1 MDNGGNAAMYGAA
14 GLALGFLA
22 SKAAGRKT
30 SGSIP
35 ADIEAA
41 AARVLAFDDLSQV
54 FLQRKA
60 LFSYVHGGL
69 KAGAYALTI
78 TDTTMG
84 GKQENTNPQAFM
96 SVTPTGD
103 GHVKYEMGGHSNGT
117 ISIYVDGE
125 FRLTVPVSGVFTV

>member
-1 MDNGGNAAMYGAA
+1 MDNGGNAAIYGAA

-22 SKAAGRKT
+22 SKAAARKT

-60 LFSYVHGGL
+60 LFSYVHGGR
-69 KAGAYALTI
+69 KAGAYAFTI
-78 TDTTMG
+78 TDTIG
-84 GKQENTNPQAFM
+84 GTQENDNPQAFM
-96 SVTPTGD
+96 SVTPT
-103 GHVKYEMGGHSNGT
+103 S
-117 ISIYVDGE
+117 
-125 FRLTVPVSGVFTV
+125 